1 MTASDFANNFLCFMA
16 QCVFLLW
23 CMSPL
28 EGSTTI
34 YTRVIRPYFL
44 KHQSVIDDAA
54 KKATDGLSKFAD
66 SAMEKG
72 TIFFWLLIGH
82 PEVLFFVQ
90 ILHDPSSPTLD
101 NQKFFNQNFF
111 L

>member
-1 MTASDFANNFLCFMA
+1 MA

-82 PEVLFFVQ
+82 PEVLF
-90 ILHDPSSPTLD
+90 LS
-101 NQKFFNQNFF
+101 KFCTTHLLPRWTTRSFLTRIFFF